1 MPVFKWAGKDN
12 TGAAK
17 SGEVEAANQAAAMAL
32 LKQRNITPSSLS
44 EKKGMKMDMELSIP
58 GLEPKPTK
66 KDLVVFTRQF
76 ATMIDAGLPLVQCLD
91 ILGSQQEKKSFKN
104 IILGVKEDVEGGATF
119 ADALGK
125 HPKVFDALYVNLVA
139 AGEVGGILDTILNR
153 LAAYIEKAEAL
164 KSKVK
169 GALVYPSTIV
179 GVAVVI
185 TGILM
190 VFVVPMFQ
198 EMFASAGV
206 ALPVPTQILVNLS
219 TFVKTKLYIAVI
231 AAIVFGIA
239 FTYFYRTDFGN
250 KLVDDLILKIPIF
263 GPLLKKVAVAR
274 FTRTLGTMIS
284 SGVPIMDA
292 LEITAKTAGNRTVET
307 EVMYTRTG
315 ISEGKTI
322 AEPMS
327 QSKVF
332 PPMVVQMVA
341 VGEATGNMDAMLNK
355 IADFYDDEVDNAV
368 AALTS
373 LLEPMLM
380 VFLGVVVG
388 GMVIALYLPI
398 FNMAAA
404 MGGG

>member
-1 MPVFKWAGKDN
+1 MPVYKWSGRDGS
-12 TGAAK
+12 GAAK
-17 SGEVEAANQAAAMAL
+17 SGEIEAANQAAAVGL
-32 LKQRNITPSSLS
+32 LRQQKITIDSVS
-44 EKKGMKMDMELSIP
+44 EKKGLNMSMEIP
-58 GLEPKPTK
+58 GLEAQPTK

-91 ILGSQQEKKSFKN
+91 ILGSQQEKNSFKK
-104 IILGVKEDVEGGATF
+104 IIMKIKEDVEGGSTF
-119 ADALGK
+119 ADALSK
-125 HPKVFDALYVNLVA
+125 HPRMFDSLYVNLVA

-164 KSKVK
+164 KGKVK
-169 GALVYPSTIV
+169 SALVYPSTIV
-179 GVAVVI
+179 GVAIAV
-185 TGILM
+185 TSILL

-198 EMFASAGV
+198 EMFSSSGT
-206 ALPVPTQILVNLS
+206 ALPLPTQILVDVS
-219 TFVKTKLYIAVI
+219 YAIKHYIVYIILIVI
-231 AAIVFGIA
+231 AFIVA
-239 FTYFYRTDFGN
+239 FIYFYRTPFGRAM
-250 KLVDDLILKIPIF
+250 VDDLLLKVPIF
-263 GPLLKKVAVAR
+263 GNLIRKVAVAR

-284 SGVPIMDA
+284 SGVPILDA
-292 LEITAKTAGNRTVET
+292 LEITAKTAGNKTVERD
-307 EVMYTRTG
+307 VMFTRSG
-315 ISEGKTI
+315 ISEGKTL

-355 IADFYDDEVDNAV
+355 IADFYDQEVDDAV
-368 AALTS
+368 SALTS

-398 FNMAAA
+398 FNMADTL
-404 MGGG
+404 GGG

>member
-1 MPVFKWAGKDN
+1 MPTFKWSGKDN
-12 TGAAK
+12 AGVSK
-17 SGEVEAANQAAAMAL
+17 SGEIEAANQAAATAL
-32 LKQRNITPSSLS
+32 LKQKNIVPSSLS
-44 EKKGMKMDMELSIP
+44 EKKGGSMDMNISLDF
-58 GLEPKPTK
+58 LEPKPTK
-66 KDLVVFTRQF
+66 KDLVIFTRQF

-91 ILGSQQEKKSFKN
+91 ILGSQQEKKLFKN
-104 IILGVKEDVEGGATF
+104 IIISVKEDVESGATF

-125 HPKVFDALYVNLVA
+125 HPRTFDVLYVNLVA
-139 AGEVGGILDTILNR
+139 AGEVGGILDTILDR
-153 LAAYIEKAEAL
+153 LATYIEKAESL
-164 KSKVK
+164 KAQVK
-169 GALVYPSTIV
+169 SALVYPGTIV
-179 GVAVVI
+179 TVAVVI

-198 EMFASAGV
+198 EMFAGAGV

-219 TFVKTKLYIAVI
+219 IFVKTKLYIAVI
-231 AAIVFGIA
+231 AIILFIIA
-239 FTYFYRTDFGN
+239 FTYFYRTSAGN
-250 KLVDDLILKIPIF
+250 RIVDDLLLKVPVF

-292 LEITAKTAGNRTVET
+292 LEITAKTAGNKTVEI
-307 EVMYTRTG
+307 EVMNTRTG

-327 QSKVF
+327 TSKVF

-355 IADFYDDEVDNAV
+355 IADFYDDEVDLAV
-368 AALTS
+368 TALTS
-373 LLEPMLM
+373 LLEPALM

-398 FNMAAA
+398 FDMAAA
-404 MGGG
+404 MGG

>member
-1 MPVFKWAGKDN
+1 MPVFKWSGRDG
-12 TGAAK
+12 TGATK
-17 SGEVEAANQAAAMAL
+17 SGEVEAANQAAAVGIL
-32 LKQRNITPSSLS
+32 RQQKITLDSIS
-44 EKKGMKMDMELSIP
+44 EKKGLSMDLQIP
-58 GLEPKPTK
+58 GMEAQPTK

-91 ILGSQQEKKSFKN
+91 ILGNQQEKNSFKK
-104 IILGVKEDVEGGATF
+104 IILKIKEDVEGGSTF
-119 ADALGK
+119 ADALNK
-125 HPKVFDALYVNLVA
+125 YPRVFDSLYVNLVA

-164 KSKVK
+164 KGKVK
-169 GALVYPSTIV
+169 SALVYPSTIV
-179 GVAVVI
+179 GVAIAV
-185 TGILM
+185 TSILL

-198 EMFASAGV
+198 EMFSGSGTP
-206 ALPVPTQILVNLS
+206 LPLPTQILVNVS
-219 TFVKTKLYIAVI
+219 YIVKHFIIYIILVVI
-231 AAIVFGIA
+231 AFVVGFV
-239 FTYFYRTDFGN
+239 YFYRTPVGRA
-250 KLVDDLILKIPIF
+250 LVDDLLLKIPIF
-263 GPLLKKVAVAR
+263 GNLIKKVAVAR

-292 LEITAKTAGNRTVET
+292 LEITAKTAGNKTVERD
-307 EVMYTRTG
+307 VMYTRAG
-315 ISEGKTI
+315 ISEGKTL

-355 IADFYDDEVDNAV
+355 IADFYDQEVDDAV
-368 AALTS
+368 SALTS
-373 LLEPMLM
+373 LLEPALM

-398 FNMAAA
+398 FNMADTL
-404 MGGG
+404 GG

>member
-1 MPVFKWAGKDN
+1 MPVFKWSGKDSSG
-12 TGAAK
+12 TSM
-17 SGEVEAANQAAAMAL
+17 SGEIEAANQAAATAL
-32 LKQRNITPSSLS
+32 LRQRKIIPDSLS
-44 EKKGMKMDMELSIP
+44 EKKGMSMNMDLTIP
-58 GLEPKPTK
+58 GLEAKPTK

-91 ILGSQQEKKSFKN
+91 ILGSQQEKKSFKK
-104 IILGVKEDVEGGATF
+104 IIMKVKEDVEGGATF
-119 ADALGK
+119 ADGLSK
-125 HPKVFDALYVNLVA
+125 HPKVFDNLFVNLVA

-164 KSKVK
+164 KAKVK

-179 GVAVVI
+179 AVAVGV
-185 TGILM
+185 TSILLI
-190 VFVVPMFQ
+190 FVVPMFQ
-198 EMFASAGV
+198 QMFEEAGV
-206 ALPVPTQILVNLS
+206 PLPLPTQILVTIS
-219 TFVKTKLYIAVI
+219 TIVKNYSVFV
-231 AAIVFGIA
+231 AIGAILFIIA
-239 FTYFYRTDFGN
+239 FGYFYRTDFGRAII
-250 KLVDDLILKIPIF
+250 DDLILKIPVF
-263 GPLLKKVAVAR
+263 GGLLKKVSVAR

-284 SGVPIMDA
+284 SGVPILDA
-292 LEITAKTAGNRTVET
+292 LEITAKTAGNKVVERD
-307 EVMYTRTG
+307 VMITRAG

-341 VGEATGNMDAMLNK
+341 VGEATGNMDAMLGK

-398 FNMAAA
+398 FNMAAT
-404 MGGG
+404 MGG

>member
-1 MPVFKWAGKDN
+1 MAVFKWSGRDGS
-12 TGAAK
+12 GAAK
-17 SGEVEAANQAAAMAL
+17 SGELEAANQAAAVGIL
-32 LKQRNITPSSLS
+32 RQQKITLDSVS
-44 EKKGMKMDMELSIP
+44 EKKGLSMDMQIP
-58 GLEPKPTK
+58 GLEAQPSK

-91 ILGSQQEKKSFKN
+91 ILGNQQEKNSFKK
-104 IILGVKEDVEGGATF
+104 IILRIKEDVEGGSTF
-119 ADALGK
+119 ADALNK
-125 HPKVFDALYVNLVA
+125 HPRVFDSLYVNLVA

-169 GALVYPSTIV
+169 SALVYPSTIV
-179 GVAVVI
+179 AVAIAV
-185 TGILM
+185 TSILL

-198 EMFASAGV
+198 EMFSGSGTP
-206 ALPVPTQILVNLS
+206 LPLPTQILVDVSYMVKHFIIYIILLVIG
-219 TFVKTKLYIAVI
+219 FVV
-231 AAIVFGIA
+231 A
-239 FTYFYRTDFGN
+239 FVYFYRTPFGRA
-250 KLVDDLILKIPIF
+250 LVDDLLLKIPIF
-263 GPLLKKVAVAR
+263 GGLIQKVAVAR

-284 SGVPIMDA
+284 SGVPILDA
-292 LEITAKTAGNRTVET
+292 LEITAKTAGNKTVERD
-307 EVMYTRTG
+307 VMLTRSG
-315 ISEGKTI
+315 ISEGKTL

-355 IADFYDDEVDNAV
+355 IADFYDQEVDDAV
-368 AALTS
+368 SALTS
-373 LLEPMLM
+373 LLEPALM

-398 FNMAAA
+398 FNMADTL
-404 MGGG
+404 GGG

>member
-1 MPVFKWAGKDN
+1 MSVFKWSGRDSSGTAM
-12 TGAAK
+12 
-17 SGEVEAANQAAAMAL
+17 SGEIEAVNQAAATAL
-32 LKQRNITPSSLS
+32 LRQRKIIPDSLS
-44 EKKGMKMDMELSIP
+44 EKKGMGMDMNFTIP
-58 GLEPKPTK
+58 GLEAKPTK

-91 ILGSQQEKKSFKN
+91 ILGSQQEKKSFKK
-104 IILGVKEDVEGGATF
+104 IIMKVKEDVEGGATF
-119 ADALGK
+119 ADGLSK
-125 HPKVFDALYVNLVA
+125 HPRVFDNLFVNLVA

-164 KSKVK
+164 KAKVK

-179 GVAVVI
+179 GVAIGV
-185 TGILM
+185 TSILLI
-190 VFVVPMFQ
+190 FVVPMFQ
-198 EMFASAGV
+198 QMFADSGV
-206 ALPVPTQILVNLS
+206 PLPLPTQVLVTVSNIVKNYSL
-219 TFVKTKLYIAVI
+219 FVLIGGIVFVI
-231 AAIVFGIA
+231 AFG
-239 FTYFYRTDFGN
+239 YFYRTDIGRTI
-250 KLVDDLILKIPIF
+250 VDDLILKIPVF
-263 GPLLKKVAVAR
+263 GPLLKKVSVAR

-284 SGVPIMDA
+284 SGVPILDA
-292 LEITAKTAGNRTVET
+292 LEITAKTAGNKIVERD
-307 EVMYTRTG
+307 VMMTRAG

-341 VGEATGNMDAMLNK
+341 VGEATGNMDAMLGK

-368 AALTS
+368 NALTS

-398 FNMAAA
+398 FNMAATF
-404 MGGG
+404 GG

>member
-1 MPVFKWAGKDN
+1 MATFKWSGKDN
-12 TGAAK
+12 TGASK
-17 SGEVEAANQAAAMAL
+17 SGEIEAANQVAATAL
-32 LKQRNITPSSLS
+32 LKQRNIIPSSLS
-44 EKKGMKMDMELSIP
+44 EKKGGSMDINISLDF
-58 GLEPKPTK
+58 LEPKPNK
-66 KDLVVFTRQF
+66 KDLVIFTRQF

-91 ILGSQQEKKSFKN
+91 ILGSQQEKKLFKN
-104 IILGVKEDVEGGATF
+104 IIMTVKEDVESGATF

-125 HPKVFDALYVNLVA
+125 HPRVFDVLYVNLVA
-139 AGEVGGILDTILNR
+139 AGEVGGILDTILDR

-164 KSKVK
+164 KSQVK
-169 GALVYPSTIV
+169 GALVYPGTIV
-179 GVAVVI
+179 TVAIVI

-198 EMFASAGV
+198 EMFSGAGV
-206 ALPVPTQILVNLS
+206 ALPLPTQILVDLS
-219 TFVKTKLYIAVI
+219 IFVKTKLYMAVI
-231 AAIVFGIA
+231 AIIIFVIS
-239 FTYFYRTDFGN
+239 FTYFYRTDVGCRI
-250 KLVDDLILKIPIF
+250 VDDLVLKVPIF

-292 LEITAKTAGNRTVET
+292 LEITAKTAGNKTVEI
-307 EVMYTRTG
+307 EVMNTRTG

-355 IADFYDDEVDNAV
+355 IADFYDDEVDIAV
-368 AALTS
+368 TALTS
-373 LLEPMLM
+373 LLEPALM

-398 FNMAAA
+398 FDMAAA
-404 MGGG
+404 MGG

>member
-1 MPVFKWAGKDN
+1 MPVFKWSGRDN
-12 TGAAK
+12 TGAMQN
-17 SGEVEAANQAAAMAL
+17 GEVEAANQAAATAL
-32 LKQRNITPSSLS
+32 LKQRNITPSALS
-44 EKKGMKMDMELSIP
+44 EKKGFSMDKDMTIP

-66 KDLVVFTRQF
+66 KDLVIFTRQF

-91 ILGSQQEKKSFKN
+91 ILGSQQEKKTFKN
-104 IILGVKEDVEGGATF
+104 IIFNVKEDVEGGATF
-119 ADALGK
+119 ADALSK
-125 HPKVFDALYVNLVA
+125 HPKIFDALYVNLVA

-153 LAAYIEKAEAL
+153 LAAYIEKAESL

-169 GALVYPSTIV
+169 GALVYPATIV
-179 GVAVVI
+179 GVAVVV

-198 EMFASAGV
+198 EMFAGAGV

-219 TFVKTKLYIAVI
+219 NFVKTKLYIAII
-231 AAIVFGIA
+231 AGIVFVIS
-239 FTYFYRTDFGN
+239 FTYFYRTDLGN
-250 KLVDDLILKIPIF
+250 RIIDDLILKVPVF
-263 GPLLKKVAVAR
+263 GSLLKKVAVAR

-292 LEITAKTAGNRTVET
+292 LEITAKTAGNKTVEI
-307 EVMYTRTG
+307 EVMATRTG

-327 QSKVF
+327 QSRVF

>member
-1 MPVFKWAGKDN
+1 MATFKWSGKDD
-12 TGAAK
+12 TGASK
-17 SGEVEAANQAAAMAL
+17 SGEIEAANQAAATAL
-32 LKQRNITPSSLS
+32 LKQRNIVPSSLS
-44 EKKGMKMDMELSIP
+44 EKKGASMDMNISLDF
-58 GLEPKPTK
+58 LEPKPTK

-91 ILGSQQEKKSFKN
+91 ILGSQQEKKLFKN
-104 IILGVKEDVEGGATF
+104 IIINVKEDVESGATF

-125 HPKVFDALYVNLVA
+125 HPKIFDVLYVNLVA
-139 AGEVGGILDTILNR
+139 AGEVGGILDTILDR

-164 KSKVK
+164 KSQVK
-169 GALVYPSTIV
+169 GALVYPGTIV
-179 GVAVVI
+179 TVAVVI

-206 ALPVPTQILVNLS
+206 DLPLPTQILVNAS
-219 TFVKTKLYIAVI
+219 DFVKTKLYIAVI
-231 AAIVFGIA
+231 GIIIFVIA
-239 FTYFYRTDFGN
+239 FTYFYRTDVGRRI
-250 KLVDDLILKIPIF
+250 VDDLLLKVPIF

-292 LEITAKTAGNRTVET
+292 LEITAKTAGNKTVEI
-307 EVMYTRTG
+307 EVMNTRTG

-327 QSKVF
+327 TSKVF

-355 IADFYDDEVDNAV
+355 IADFYDDEVDLAV
-368 AALTS
+368 TALTS
-373 LLEPMLM
+373 LLEPALM

-398 FNMAAA
+398 FDMAAA
-404 MGGG
+404 MGG